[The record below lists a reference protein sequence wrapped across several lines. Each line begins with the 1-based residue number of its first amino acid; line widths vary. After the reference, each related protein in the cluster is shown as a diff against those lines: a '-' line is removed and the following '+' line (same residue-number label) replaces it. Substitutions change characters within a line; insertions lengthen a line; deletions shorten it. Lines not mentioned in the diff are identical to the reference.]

1 MENVYYVKKI
11 FSIYSYFKE
20 CKHRINKSD
29 IMDSSLIDDISSKLK
44 LLTLISKGDKINVK
58 TFGVQTDNIFTKINR
73 SFINIDSRNNCL
85 QFVKTTINKA
95 FQILSFYISSES
107 IPDKILCSNILQDI
121 INSKQGIENLCSTYK
136 DDLMIVCNFATIIQN
151 IDSKLAGIKSS
162 HPYLFKDIENFEV
175 KHSPISSSSNTVF
188 NTPNNTPNIPPMSL
202 SPPSDL
208 TLSPNFSSYSSTS
221 SPPPIPNSSSSSSS
235 SSFKNKNASKNNNI
249 Q

>member
-1 MENVYYVKKI
+1 MDNLLYIKKI
-11 FSIYSYFKE
+11 FSVYSYFKE
-20 CKHRINKSD
+20 CKHRINKTD

-95 FQILSFYISSES
+95 FQILTFYINSES

-175 KHSPISSSSNTVF
+175 KHSPSVNSTVF

-202 SPPSDL
+202 SPPSEL
-208 TLSPNFSSYSSTS
+208 MLSPNF
-221 SPPPIPNSSSSSSS
+221 SSSSSSS
-235 SSFKNKNASKNNNI
+235 SSSSPPPLSSSSSSSSSSYKNKSASKNNNI
-249 Q
+249 

>member
-1 MENVYYVKKI
+1 MENIYYIKKI
-11 FSIYSYFKE
+11 FKIFSVYSYFKE
-20 CKHRINKSD
+20 CNHRINKSD
-29 IMDSSLIDDISSKLK
+29 IMDSSLIDDINSKLK

-85 QFVKTTINKA
+85 QFVKTTINKS
-95 FQILSFYISSES
+95 FQILSFYINSES

-136 DDLMIVCNFATIIQN
+136 DDLMVVCNFATIIQN

-175 KHSPISSSSNTVF
+175 KHSPQINTVF
-188 NTPNNTPNIPPMSL
+188 NTPNNTPSIPPISL
-202 SPPSDL
+202 SPFSDL
-208 TLSPNFSSYSSTS
+208 TLSPEL
-221 SPPPIPNSSSSSSS
+221 IGSSSSSSS
-235 SSFKNKNASKNNNI
+235 SSVPNLLLPESSSFSKNKNVSKNNKT
-249 Q
+249 

>member
-1 MENVYYVKKI
+1 MENILYIKKI
-11 FSIYSYFKE
+11 FSVYSYFKE

-44 LLTLISKGDKINVK
+44 LLTMISKGDKINVK

-95 FQILSFYISSES
+95 FQILSFYIGSDS

-175 KHSPISSSSNTVF
+175 KHSPISSSNTVF
-188 NTPNNTPNIPPMSL
+188 NSPNNTPSIPPMSL

-208 TLSPNFSSYSSTS
+208 TLSPNFSSSSSFSSS
-221 SPPPIPNSSSSSSS
+221 SPPPIPNMSSSS

-249 Q
+249 

>member
-1 MENVYYVKKI
+1 MENIYYINKI
-11 FSIYSYFKE
+11 FSVYSYFKE
-20 CKHRINKSD
+20 CNHKINKSD

-85 QFVKTTINKA
+85 QFVKTTINKS
-95 FQILSFYISSES
+95 FQILSFYINSES

-136 DDLMIVCNFATIIQN
+136 DDLMVVCNFATIIQN

-162 HPYLFKDIENFEV
+162 HPCLFKDIENFEV
-175 KHSPISSSSNTVF
+175 KHSPPLINTVF
-188 NTPNNTPNIPPMSL
+188 NTPVNTSNANTSNNIPSMSL
-202 SPPSDL
+202 YPPSDL
-208 TLSPNFSSYSSTS
+208 TLLPTD
-221 SPPPIPNSSSSSSS
+221 INSSSSSSS
-235 SSFKNKNASKNNNI
+235 LLSESLSFKNKNVSKHNK
-249 Q
+249 